1 MTIQANA
8 QQDESRTPRYY
19 RIYQTL
25 LSAIQSGGIKPGD
38 SLPSEM
44 SIAQTHD
51 VAPGTARKAID
62 MLVDRGWVER
72 KHGKGTFV
80 RRADFSH
87 SLARFFRLTD
97 REGVQLHPA
106 SELIEVR
113 ELSAPAD
120 SARQLEIKE
129 HSPLIEIRRV
139 RRVDELPLLHEV
151 IHVSR
156 DRFMPL
162 LSLPAK
168 EWGDLLY
175 PLYEQLCGEVVF
187 RATDTL
193 SAGPAPAE
201 AAHHL
206 GLPVGAQVIE
216 ITRLA
221 RGYDERPLEWR
232 LSRGRLDW
240 FHYSFDIR

>member
-1 MTIQANA
+1 MQATA
-8 QQDESRTPRYY
+8 RQDETRSPRYY
-19 RIYQTL
+19 RIYQAL
-25 LSAIQSGGIKPGD
+25 LSEIQHGDLKPGD
-38 SLPSEM
+38 VLPSEM
-44 SIAQTHD
+44 NIAQSHG
-51 VAPGTARKAID
+51 VAPGTARKAVD

-72 KHGKGTFV
+72 QHGKGTFV

-97 REGVQLHPA
+97 REGVQLHPKSELLEIRA
-106 SELIEVR
+106 LEGAAEICRQLEVPEKSELIE
-113 ELSAPAD
+113 
-120 SARQLEIKE
+120 
-129 HSPLIEIRRV
+129 IERV
-139 RRVDELPLLHEV
+139 RRVDEVPLLHEM
-151 IHVSR
+151 IYLPSA
-156 DRFMPL
+156 RFLPL
-162 LSLPAK
+162 LSLPTK

-193 SAGPAPAE
+193 SAGPAPAGP
-201 AAHHL
+201 AHYL
-206 GLPVGAQVIE
+206 GQAPGSQVIE

-232 LSRGRLDW
+232 LSRGRLDL

>member
-1 MTIQANA
+1 MQANSP
-8 QQDESRTPRYY
+8 QDETRSPRYY
-19 RIYQTL
+19 RIYRSL
-25 LSAIQSGGIKPGD
+25 LSEIQQGALKPGD
-38 SLPSEM
+38 LLPSEM
-44 SIAQTHD
+44 SIAQSHS
-51 VAPGTARKAID
+51 VAPGTARKAVD

-72 KHGKGTFV
+72 QHGKGTFV

-97 REGVQLHPA
+97 REGVQLHPK
-106 SELIEVR
+106 SELLGVR
-113 ELSAPAD
+113 ELTAPAD
-120 SARQLEIKE
+120 LARYLEVDE
-129 HSPLIEIRRV
+129 GSPLIEIERV

-151 IHVSR
+151 IYLSR
-156 DRFMPL
+156 DRFLPL
-162 LSLPAK
+162 LSLPTE

-175 PLYEQLCGEVVF
+175 PLYEQLCGEIVF

-193 SAGPAPAE
+193 SAGPAPAGP
-201 AAHHL
+201 AHHL
-206 GLPVGAQVIE
+206 GLAPETQVIE

-221 RGYDERPLEWR
+221 MGYDERPLEWR

>member
-1 MTIQANA
+1 MQAST
-8 QQDESRTPRYY
+8 QRDDSHSPRYY
-19 RIYQTL
+19 RIYQAL
-25 LSAIQSGGIKPGD
+25 LSKIQYGDLKPGD
-38 SLPSEM
+38 PLPSEM
-44 SIAQTHD
+44 SIAQSHG
-51 VAPGTARKAID
+51 VAPGTARKAVD

-72 KHGKGTFV
+72 QHGKGTFV

-97 REGVQLHPA
+97 REGVQLHPK
-106 SELIEVR
+106 SELLGVR
-113 ELSAPAD
+113 ELPASD
-120 SARQLEIKE
+120 NIAHHLEVAE
-129 HSPLIEIRRV
+129 DCPLIEIERV

-151 IHVSR
+151 IYLSR
-156 DRFMPL
+156 DRFLPL
-162 LSLPAK
+162 LSLPTE

-193 SAGPAPAE
+193 SAGPAPAGP
-201 AAHHL
+201 AHHL
-206 GLPVGAQVIE
+206 GLTPGSQVIE

>member
-1 MTIQANA
+1 MQANS
-8 QQDESRTPRYY
+8 QQDESRSPRYY
-19 RIYQTL
+19 RIYQAL
-25 LSAIQSGGIKPGD
+25 LTDIQHGSLKPGD
-38 SLPSEM
+38 VLPSEM
-44 SIAQTHD
+44 NIAQSHG
-51 VAPGTARKAID
+51 VAPGTARKAVD

-72 KHGKGTFV
+72 QHGKGTFV

-97 REGVQLHPA
+97 REGVQLHPKSELLGVREVPGSA
-106 SELIEVR
+106 KICRHLEVAENSELIE
-113 ELSAPAD
+113 
-120 SARQLEIKE
+120 
-129 HSPLIEIRRV
+129 IERV
-139 RRVDELPLLHEV
+139 RRVDEMPLLHEV
-151 IHVSR
+151 IYLSR
-156 DRFMPL
+156 ARFHPL
-162 LSLPAK
+162 LDLPPE

-175 PLYEQLCGEVVF
+175 PLYEQVCGEVVF

-193 SAGPAPAE
+193 SAGPAPEGPAR
-201 AAHHL
+201 HL
-206 GLPVGAQVIE
+206 GLGAGELVIE